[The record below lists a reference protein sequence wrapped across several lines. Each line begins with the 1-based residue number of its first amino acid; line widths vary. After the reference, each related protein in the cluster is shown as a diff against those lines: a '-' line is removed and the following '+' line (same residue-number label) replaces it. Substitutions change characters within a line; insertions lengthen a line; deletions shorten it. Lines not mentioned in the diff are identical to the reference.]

1 MSKFNHNFYLDIR
14 KPLKSG
20 KYSIKVNLYDSEL
33 KQTSSFTIKKVAGI
47 EVSSS
52 KKDWEDIWINKDKKD
67 SFGEIVGE
75 TVVYGNKLEI
85 RTILKAKQDILNEII
100 SRDNIFT
107 NESIKEAFNK
117 YVKPINVT
125 SNVYDS
131 FEIYIEKLQ
140 KENRWKSARS
150 IQTTLHNIFRHNNPS
165 LEPSKELYK
174 KHPFKFEEVTVDWL
188 GNFDRTRRQK
198 VSVSSLGIDR
208 EISELYI
215 ILSRLH
221 LHILKKYLFEKLV

>member
-1 MSKFNHNFYLDIR
+1 M
-14 KPLKSG
+14 
-20 KYSIKVNLYDSEL
+20 
-33 KQTSSFTIKKVAGI
+33 
-47 EVSSS
+47 
-52 KKDWEDIWINKDKKD
+52 
-67 SFGEIVGE
+67 
-75 TVVYGNKLEI
+75 KLF
-85 RTILKAKQDILNEII
+85 QEII
-100 SRDNIFT
+100 FLLMKVSKRL
-107 NESIKEAFNK
+107 FNK

-221 LHILKKYLFEKLV
+221 LHILKKYLFGKNTERLYSIPTGQSKNQSLNKDQLALKKLVNTFSNLIDTKNVAKQVLQFTKDASVT

>member
-1 MSKFNHNFYLDIR
+1 MKVSKRL
-14 KPLKSG
+14 
-20 KYSIKVNLYDSEL
+20 
-33 KQTSSFTIKKVAGI
+33 
-47 EVSSS
+47 
-52 KKDWEDIWINKDKKD
+52 
-67 SFGEIVGE
+67 
-75 TVVYGNKLEI
+75 
-85 RTILKAKQDILNEII
+85 
-100 SRDNIFT
+100 
-107 NESIKEAFNK
+107 FNK

-208 EISELYI
+208 EI
-215 ILSRLH
+215 
-221 LHILKKYLFEKLV
+221 